1 MFETLTDPDE
11 RGQIG
16 IGTLIIFIAMVL
28 VAAIAA
34 GVLINTA
41 GLLQTQAEDTGSET
55 QEAIANQ
62 IEVVHSVGNV
72 SDDNTVDV
80 VNLTVKKSAGSEE
93 IDLSSITI
101 QYTSDNQD
109 ATLVHNSSDRVD
121 TDDDTDQYF
130 TTTEVGPNEDAD
142 DDSLVT
148 TDERVRITMNV
159 AAIEAGDPNAPA
171 EDGLEGGTS
180 VTLNLIDQSG
190 AQFTTGLSIP
200 QTFGDR
206 DVVLV

>member
-62 IEVVHSVGNV
+62 IEVVHSAGNV
-72 SDDNTVDV
+72 TETNGDRYIDV

-93 IDLSSITI
+93 IDLRSITI
-101 QYTSDNQD
+101 QYTSDD
-109 ATLVHNSSDRVD
+109 TDRTLVHNSSDRH
-121 TDDDTDQYF
+121 DDEANTF
-130 TTTEVGPNEDAD
+130 VTEEVGPDADAD

-148 TDERVRITMNV
+148 TDERVRLTLNV
-159 AAIEAGDPNAPA
+159 SAIEGNS
-171 EDGLEGGTS
+171 GLSGGTS

-190 AQFTTGLSIP
+190 AQFTTGLSVP

-206 DVVLV
+206 EVVLV

>member
-72 SDDNTVDV
+72 TDDNGDRYVDV

-93 IDLSSITI
+93 IDLESITI
-101 QYTSDNQD
+101 QYTSDD
-109 ATLVHNSSDRVD
+109 TDRTLVHNNSDQHD
-121 TDDDTDQYF
+121 EESHIFKTK
-130 TTTEVGPNEDAD
+130 EVGPNDDAD
-142 DDSLVT
+142 DNSLVT
-148 TDERVRITMNV
+148 TDERVRITLNV
-159 AAIEAGDPNAPA
+159 SAIEGNG
-171 EDGLEGGTS
+171 GLDGGTS

-190 AQFTTGLSIP
+190 AQFTTGLSVP